1 MLQNFFE
8 ENEAT
13 KQQELSAFATRNADY
28 KRVSS
33 SRTTHR
39 PWSQHT
45 PSRSPT
51 RSQTTDTIEIC
62 YMCGG
67 RNHYVLHCKFRHQA
81 RQFAQRLRLE
91 KEKRENSKDHR
102 MGPYRPQNK
111 RGSPSK
117 TVKFADE
124 SKAFWSETEDNLESS
139 DENELEIVTDDEV
152 SAYVTD

>member
-1 MLQNFFE
+1 
-8 ENEAT
+8 
-13 KQQELSAFATRNADY
+13 
-28 KRVSS
+28 
-33 SRTTHR
+33 
-39 PWSQHT
+39 
-45 PSRSPT
+45 
-51 RSQTTDTIEIC
+51 
-62 YMCGG
+62 
-67 RNHYVLHCKFRHQA
+67 
-81 RQFAQRLRLE
+81 
-91 KEKRENSKDHR
+91 